1 MYEFTSQ
8 SIGVRICLH
17 DADGRLIGTAVF
29 GGGRWATDDPAEGVA
44 LLRVLD
50 DPDVRCHKI
59 ACVARP
65 EPASADDQQEPD
77 EPAGDEPAP
86 ATPAD
91 AEPAADQPAA
101 APRRGRPRKDN

>member
-1 MYEFTSQ
+1 MMYEFTSQ

-65 EPASADDQQEPD
+65 DPVSADDQQSPAA
-77 EPAGDEPAP
+77 PAG
-86 ATPAD
+86 

>member
-29 GGGRWATDDPAEGVA
+29 GGGRWATDDPAEGIA

-50 DPDVRCHKI
+50 DPDVRCHRI
-59 ACVARP
+59 VCVARP
-65 EPASADDQQEPD
+65 EPASADDQQ
-77 EPAGDEPAP
+77 AP
-86 ATPAD
+86 AAPAD
-91 AEPAADQPAA
+91 AEPAADPPPV
-101 APRRGRPRKDN
+101 APRSGRPRKDN